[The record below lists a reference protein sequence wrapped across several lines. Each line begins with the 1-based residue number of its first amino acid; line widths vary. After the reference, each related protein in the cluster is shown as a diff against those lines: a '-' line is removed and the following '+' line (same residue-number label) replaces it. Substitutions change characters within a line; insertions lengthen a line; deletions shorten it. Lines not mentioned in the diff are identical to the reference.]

1 MIVHVRDEQGML
13 LAEWFLLT
21 NVPVEVPTE
30 TIALW
35 YDWCGRIES
44 FHKLLKSGGHQINH
58 WQQETAPAIAKRL
71 WVTAMACVVVWQL
84 ECGTTP
90 AAEECKTVL
99 VRLGGRQMKRH
110 RPVTS
115 TALRSG
121 LHMLLASCNC
131 LNSTRPHNSKPS
143 PTKPCHSSTPADKF
157 CRYRWP

>member
-35 YDWCGRIES
+35 YDWRGRIES

-58 WQQETAPAIAKRL
+58 WQQETASAIAKRL
-71 WVTAMACVVVWQL
+71 WVTAMACVVVWQR
-84 ECGTTP
+84 ERSTTP

-121 LHMLLASCNC
+121 LHMLLAM
-131 LNSTRPHNSKPS
+131 LQLFEQY
-143 PTKPCHSSTPADKF
+143 TPAQLKALAHQALPF
-157 CRYRWP
+157 LNPGG

>member
-1 MIVHVRDEQGML
+1 ML

-121 LHMLLASCNC
+121 LHMLLAM
-131 LNSTRPHNSKPS
+131 LQLFEQY
-143 PTKPCHSSTPADKF
+143 TPAQLKALAHQALPF
-157 CRYRWP
+157 LNPGG

>member
-35 YDWCGRIES
+35 YDWRGRIES

-58 WQQETAPAIAKRL
+58 WQQETASAIAKRL
-71 WVTAMACVVVWQL
+71 WVTAMACVVAWQR
-84 ECGTTP
+84 ERGTTP

-121 LHMLLASCNC
+121 LHMLLAM
-131 LNSTRPHNSKPS
+131 LQLFEQY
-143 PTKPCHSSTPADKF
+143 TPAQLKALAHQALPF
-157 CRYRWP
+157 LNPGG